1 MKNICLIL
9 LLYFFMIRKLSGWRD
24 SNPRP
29 RRPERRA
36 LPGCATPR
44 YLRSAKL
51 GKLQYYDNTCL
62 IIIIVEAC
70 QSRYIFQFILPLIRI
85 FIIFDE
91 TQILMKKTILILILL
106 FCLDHQICSQDKPN
120 ILFIAIDDLND
131 YVGCMNGSIKAR
143 TPNIDRLASQA
154 TLFTNAHCQA
164 PICGPSRASI
174 MTGLYPTSSGNYLQ
188 VNDPDIKK
196 GNEKVAKSTF
206 MPDYFEKY
214 GYKTMAVG
222 KIYHNGDDA
231 NTFDEYGG
239 KFAWMG
245 PKPKERFH
253 YDPDWYDHKMGG
265 TQTDWAPY
273 PEHDSLMTDYKSAA
287 WAVDKLNQNYQDPFF
302 LAVGFVRPHVPWYAP
317 QKWFDMFP
325 KDQIKTPPYLPND
338 FEDIPMMAY
347 RVSEAPMMPTT
358 EELIA
363 SGEWKDVVQAYLAC
377 IAFVDAQVG
386 KVLSALE
393 NSRYAKNTIV
403 VLWAD
408 HGYHLGEKNRFAKQ
422 ALWELDTRTLLIF
435 KKPGQQKAQ
444 QVKAPA
450 QLLDIYPTLTQLA
463 GLPEYDM
470 AEGHSLTPLLN
481 NPTAEWNYP
490 ALSFYGEGNVVVRDK
505 QYRLIQYEDGSQEL
519 YDMKID
525 PNEWQNLA
533 YKEEYQ
539 ERIMNLQK
547 WIPKQWA
554 PLSDYSE
561 YNFNPYFIEKSK

>member
-1 MKNICLIL
+1 MRKCCFSFLAFL
-9 LLYFFMIRKLSGWRD
+9 LTINF
-24 SNPRP
+24 
-29 RRPERRA
+29 
-36 LPGCATPR
+36 
-44 YLRSAKL
+44 
-51 GKLQYYDNTCL
+51 LQ
-62 IIIIVEAC
+62 A
-70 QSRYIFQFILPLIRI
+70 
-85 FIIFDE
+85 
-91 TQILMKKTILILILL
+91 
-106 FCLDHQICSQDKPN
+106 QDKPN

-131 YVGCMNGSIKAR
+131 YVGCMNGSIKAL

-174 MTGLYPTSSGNYLQ
+174 MTGLYPTSTGNYLQ

-196 GNEKVAKSTF
+196 GNKKVAQSTF
-206 MPDYFEKY
+206 MPDYFEQY

-222 KIYHNGDDA
+222 KIYHNGDA
-231 NTFDEYGG
+231 AETFDEYGG

-245 PKPKERFH
+245 PKPEERFN
-253 YDPDWYDHKMGG
+253 YDPDWYDHKTGG
-265 TQTDWAPY
+265 TQTDWGAY
-273 PEHDSLMTDYKSAA
+273 PEHDSMMTDYKSAA
-287 WAVDKLNQNYQDPFF
+287 WTIEKLSQDRQDPFF

-325 KDQIKTPPYLPND
+325 KDEIKTPPYLAKD
-338 FEDIPMMAY
+338 FEDIPLMAY
-347 RVSEAPMMPTT
+347 RVAEAPMMPTT

-363 SGEWKDVVQAYLAC
+363 SGEWKDVMQAYLAC

-386 KVLSALE
+386 KVLDALE
-393 NSRYAKNTIV
+393 NSQYAENTIV

-422 ALWELDTRTLLIF
+422 ALWERDTRTVLIF

-450 QLLDIYPTLTQLA
+450 QLVDIYPTLTQLA
-463 GLPEYDM
+463 GLPPYKM
-470 AEGHSLTPLLN
+470 AEGHSLVPLLN
-481 NPTAEWNYP
+481 DPQIAWKYP
-490 ALSFYGEGNVVVRDK
+490 ALSFYGEGNVVVRDQ

-519 YDMKID
+519 YDMQND

-533 YKEEYQ
+533 YKEENQ

-547 WIPKQWA
+547 WIPKEWA
-554 PLSDYSE
+554 PLSQFSE
-561 YNFNPYFIEKSK
+561 YDFNSYFIEKSSAGQ